1 MRKSVKLH
9 KNAQKSIIIVD
20 VLGERYKIRHNNRY
34 QFESKGECMK
44 FLGTGTGTFSQ
55 FLKGRTKL
63 NRRWRIEYVEP
74 NKIKYVDQKIGALIE
89 LLF

>member
-1 MRKSVKLH
+1 MGKSVKSH

-20 VLGERYKIRHNNRY
+20 VLGERYKIRKHTR
-34 QFESKGECMK
+34 FEFVSKGDCMK
-44 FLGTGTGTFSQ
+44 FLGTGTRTFSQ

-63 NRRWRIEYVEP
+63 NKRWRIEYVEP
-74 NKIKYVDQKIGALIE
+74 NKIKYVDQKIDALMG